1 MEAECLEQCNCCKS
15 RVKVRVVKSGVDG
28 PRNTPVRKGWVAE
41 KSLQKK
47 TRLAISAFLLLV
59 MFLATNDSIYFYR
72 YLADGGLV
80 VLPGAQVLRIIFVQ
94 LKRKMGVESPIS

>member
-41 KSLQKK
+41 KSLQ
-47 TRLAISAFLLLV
+47 
-59 MFLATNDSIYFYR
+59 
-72 YLADGGLV
+72 
-80 VLPGAQVLRIIFVQ
+80 
-94 LKRKMGVESPIS
+94 RKNKARHSSTPSTSYDVFGDK